1 MADYSFQNHDI
12 LHLRLASVSVTAC
25 NIYQIY
31 VSFSR
36 ILDEIKITEKQ
47 PDIPDGGSET
57 VDIASNK
64 PDASVDEKLP
74 ETPDGESR
82 AEARE
87 KNKLNTNIKGS
98 KKLPKIPTGKKHDE
112 M

>member
-1 MADYSFQNHDI
+1 MTDCSFQNHNI
-12 LHLRLASVSVTAC
+12 LHLRLASVSVAAY
-25 NIYQIY
+25 NIYQY
-31 VSFSR
+31 FSFSR

-47 PDIPDGGSET
+47 PDIPDGGSEA

-87 KNKLNTNIKGS
+87 KNKLNKNIKGS